1 MKYSHSSPELNQLL
15 NQKVTIMFYDEK
27 KSSGI
32 LKQYPTEYRLETQ
45 EGTICFKKSHVK
57 KIWKY

>member
-15 NQKVTIMFYDEK
+15 NQKVTIMFYDGK

-32 LKQYPTEYRLETQ
+32 LKQYPTEYRLETP